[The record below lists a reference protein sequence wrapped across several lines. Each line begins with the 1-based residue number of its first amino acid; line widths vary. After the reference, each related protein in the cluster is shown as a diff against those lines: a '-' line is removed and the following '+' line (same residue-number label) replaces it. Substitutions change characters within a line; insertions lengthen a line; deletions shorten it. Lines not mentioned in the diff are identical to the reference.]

1 MKHLDD
7 LKTLDPAT
15 DDIDPHGPR
24 ARATLERILATD
36 PAYAPR
42 PRRTRPKRVRVAVAT
57 SAVAIAAAAVFVPH
71 DGPGLSGDQAYAT
84 WTAQPSG
91 MSAKERAK
99 AVKECRKSLKGMGP
113 YDDTIEHAGTAM
125 AERRGDWALVILVSH
140 DEFEAQC
147 MTNVNPR
154 NRQSYGLIGGPGR
167 PDLGPRQLAPS
178 EMGTSGGGN
187 FGYLTSAVGRAGS
200 DIVAM
205 TYNSPV
211 RGRVEATVSNGY
223 FAFWVPGSEF
233 DGLHPVPVQ
242 VTYRDGRTATVKLS
256 P

>member
-24 ARATLERILATD
+24 ARATLERILATA
-36 PAYAPR
+36 PAYDLR
-42 PRRTRPKRVRVAVAT
+42 PRRTRPKLVRAAVAT
-57 SAVAIAAAAVFVPH
+57 GAVAIAAAAVFVPH
-71 DGPGLSGDQAYAT
+71 DGPVPSGDQAFAT

-91 MSAKERAK
+91 MSTQERAQ
-99 AVKECRKSLKGMGP
+99 AVKECRKNLKDLSN
-113 YDDTIEHAGTAM
+113 DDTIEHAGPAM
-125 AERRGDWALVILVSH
+125 AERRGDWALVILVSP
-140 DEFEAQC
+140 DNFEAQC

-154 NRQSYGLIGGPGR
+154 NRGGYGSIGGPGR
-167 PDLGPRQLAPS
+167 PDVGPREL
-178 EMGTSGGGN
+178 ELFGIGISGGGN

-223 FAFWVPGSEF
+223 FAFWVPGRAF
-233 DGLHPVPVQ
+233 DGLHPMPVQ
-242 VTYRDGRTATVKLS
+242 VTYRDGHTATVKLS